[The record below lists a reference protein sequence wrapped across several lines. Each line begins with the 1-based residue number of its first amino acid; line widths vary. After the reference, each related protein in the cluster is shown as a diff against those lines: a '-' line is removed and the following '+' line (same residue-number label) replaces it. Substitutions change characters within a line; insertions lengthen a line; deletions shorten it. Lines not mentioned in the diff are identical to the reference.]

1 MDWGNMSGMSQEEE
15 DEQEGMEMSQQ
26 QEAEQMSPYGEENGD

>member
-1 MDWGNMSGMSQEEE
+1 MEMDWGNMSGMSQEEE

-26 QEAEQMSPYGEENGD
+26 